1 MAAWNRIVYCLLKFT
16 TKKLVRVTIL
26 RGMLNASSGR
36 CRAHPAVE
44 HLWSLQ
50 PTFNDDVDASVNF
63 QFRVANTFR
72 PCYFT
77 PKADFV
83 IIFHRIDYEFINREK
98 CHLLFTKKQ
107 KHLFSHMKVS
117 NESHYTNL
125 TNRQE
130 VKDKFYADVAK
141 LLKKNGYPPKTIDN
155 AYDEIMKQ
163 EESYKQYT
171 Q

>member
-1 MAAWNRIVYCLLKFT
+1 MIDIKAFGL
-16 TKKLVRVTIL
+16 TIL
-26 RGMLNASSGR
+26 CRVLNASYEVMVSER
-36 CRAHPAVE
+36 CRAHPVVE
-44 HLWSLQ
+44 RHWNLQ
-50 PTFNDDVDASVNF
+50 PPFNDDAVTPANYQF
-63 QFRVANTFR
+63 QFAITFR

-107 KHLFSHMKVS
+107 KHLFLHMKVS
-117 NESHYTNL
+117 NESKYTNL

-141 LLKKNGYPPKTIDN
+141 LLKKNGYPPKTIDD

>member
-1 MAAWNRIVYCLLKFT
+1 M
-16 TKKLVRVTIL
+16 
-26 RGMLNASSGR
+26 
-36 CRAHPAVE
+36 
-44 HLWSLQ
+44 
-50 PTFNDDVDASVNF
+50 
-63 QFRVANTFR
+63 
-72 PCYFT
+72 
-77 PKADFV
+77 
-83 IIFHRIDYEFINREK
+83 
-98 CHLLFTKKQ
+98 LFTKKQ